1 MLLLL
6 LQKKNTD
13 WQKKTIEDRRLRI
26 TMEKWKNLSAN
37 NTQRTAVVLQ
47 QQRLA
52 TTTTTTSSS
61 AKTAVAASACRL
73 AQACNKMLLI
83 CVGKTQ
89 NARSIGNWISPFAG
103 ADDPGAGSDRFGSL
117 RFGLIK
123 EPFFLCAA
131 KKKLIKRKH
140 YYVARIMVMLL
151 LLLRCCSEVVR
162 QTEDGTAAHP
172 NPEAGLA
179 CCPLVFCPFAR
190 PSRLSHNE
198 GWFLLHVSY
207 MHAHHYTHRSP
218 SLSQSEANFVS
229 TFVFI

>member
-1 MLLLL
+1 MRRRRRRRRRWQ
-6 LQKKNTD
+6 LQRRHKEEAKEEDATTAHATNAAAAVAAAKKHRLA
-13 WQKKTIEDRRLRI
+13 KETIEDRRLRI

-52 TTTTTTSSS
+52 TKTTTTTSSS

-103 ADDPGAGSDRFGSL
+103 ADDPGAGSDRFASL

-131 KKKLIKRKH
+131 KK
-140 YYVARIMVMLL
+140 
-151 LLLRCCSEVVR
+151 
-162 QTEDGTAAHP
+162 
-172 NPEAGLA
+172 N
-179 CCPLVFCPFAR
+179 
-190 PSRLSHNE
+190 
-198 GWFLLHVSY
+198 
-207 MHAHHYTHRSP
+207 
-218 SLSQSEANFVS
+218 
-229 TFVFI
+229 

>member
-1 MLLLL
+1 MPQMLLLV

-47 QQRLA
+47 QQRLGDGDVIISKD
-52 TTTTTTSSS
+52 SSRS
-61 AKTAVAASACRL
+61 DVGSVSSACRL

-103 ADDPGAGSDRFGSL
+103 ADDPGAGSDLFGSV

-131 KKKLIKRKH
+131 KKI
-140 YYVARIMVMLL
+140 
-151 LLLRCCSEVVR
+151 
-162 QTEDGTAAHP
+162 
-172 NPEAGLA
+172 N
-179 CCPLVFCPFAR
+179 
-190 PSRLSHNE
+190 
-198 GWFLLHVSY
+198 
-207 MHAHHYTHRSP
+207 
-218 SLSQSEANFVS
+218 
-229 TFVFI
+229 

>member
-1 MLLLL
+1 MLLLLLL
-6 LQKKNTD
+6 LQKKHRLA
-13 WQKKTIEDRRLRI
+13 KETIEDRRLRI

-52 TTTTTTSSS
+52 TTTTSSS

-151 LLLRCCSEVVR
+151 LLRCCSEVVR

-190 PSRLSHNE
+190 PSCLSHNE
-198 GWFLLHVSY
+198 G
-207 MHAHHYTHRSP
+207 
-218 SLSQSEANFVS
+218 
-229 TFVFI
+229 

>member
-1 MLLLL
+1 MRRRRRRRWQ
-6 LQKKNTD
+6 LQRRHKEEAKEEDATTAHATNAAAAVAAKKNTD

-26 TMEKWKNLSAN
+26 TMEKWKNLNAN

-103 ADDPGAGSDRFGSL
+103 ADDPGAGSDRFASL

-131 KKKLIKRKH
+131 KK
-140 YYVARIMVMLL
+140 
-151 LLLRCCSEVVR
+151 
-162 QTEDGTAAHP
+162 
-172 NPEAGLA
+172 N
-179 CCPLVFCPFAR
+179 
-190 PSRLSHNE
+190 
-198 GWFLLHVSY
+198 
-207 MHAHHYTHRSP
+207 
-218 SLSQSEANFVS
+218 
-229 TFVFI
+229 

>member
-1 MLLLL
+1 MGDAI
-6 LQKKNTD
+6 LQLKFDFSFRFVLISCAVASSSFVCFQLPNGNNWHNWHILQKLNKNPMRNNGAAAATTTTTMMAAATTTQRRSKRRRRNNGACHKCCCCCCCKKNTD

-103 ADDPGAGSDRFGSL
+103 ADDPGAGSDRFASL

-131 KKKLIKRKH
+131 KK
-140 YYVARIMVMLL
+140 
-151 LLLRCCSEVVR
+151 
-162 QTEDGTAAHP
+162 
-172 NPEAGLA
+172 N
-179 CCPLVFCPFAR
+179 
-190 PSRLSHNE
+190 
-198 GWFLLHVSY
+198 
-207 MHAHHYTHRSP
+207 
-218 SLSQSEANFVS
+218 
-229 TFVFI
+229 